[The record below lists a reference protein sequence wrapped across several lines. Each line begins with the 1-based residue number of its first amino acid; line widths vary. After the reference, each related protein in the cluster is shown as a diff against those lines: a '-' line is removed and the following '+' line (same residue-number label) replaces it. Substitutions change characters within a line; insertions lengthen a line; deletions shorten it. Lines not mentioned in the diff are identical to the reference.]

1 MLEFLVTL
9 IVKSDGYLLLIIAI
23 FFHMFRAL
31 CFFKYYTIAIELKSK
46 VKMQYVESK
55 YIYYVTISYKKKIF
69 FAILRKKFLNQK

>member
-1 MLEFLVTL
+1 MYSIYGGAIFKNEHKLEFLVTL

-55 YIYYVTISYKKKIF
+55 YILCYNFI
-69 FAILRKKFLNQK
+69 